1 MGKAGRSL
9 ASMRRVLYILS
20 RAIAKRFLCV
30 RVCQGPQGDACT
42 AGSLS
47 ATSLVAGAKFAILDG
62 IRRVQSEFPMIRP
75 HNTFLKGYNG
85 RSGSSSDIFL

>member
-1 MGKAGRSL
+1 M
-9 ASMRRVLYILS
+9 S

-75 HNTFLKGYNG
+75 HNTFPFSKVTMEGVEALVISIIKKN
-85 RSGSSSDIFL
+85 